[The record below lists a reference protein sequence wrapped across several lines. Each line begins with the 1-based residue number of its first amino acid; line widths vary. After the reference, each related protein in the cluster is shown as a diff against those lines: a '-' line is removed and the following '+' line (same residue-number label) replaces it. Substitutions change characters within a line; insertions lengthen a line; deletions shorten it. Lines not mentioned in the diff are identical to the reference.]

1 MNLILLMAV
10 CLGMSLIFS
19 EVFFRLKIPKVLGQI
34 LAGIVL
40 GIPFIKVIF
49 TAENLSDISFL
60 AELGVVFLLLLVGLE
75 ISLRKMRKTKKDSL
89 IIAISAAVVPFILGF
104 GLMRLLDYDYVTAIA
119 VGACLSLTAEGT
131 KIVVLIEHKMLK
143 TRVGTIMLG
152 AGILDNIFEVLFL
165 ALLLV
170 YVQKSNV
177 SIAIFPVTVI
187 AFMGIT
193 LLLLK
198 FIPRVMRVLHKDRSK
213 IASFST
219 MLVIGLSIAALSSLM
234 GLGPVIGAF
243 IGGIFLQK
251 AIVNRKEEQ
260 EDVKEL
266 RMISFALIVPFFFI
280 NIGMHLDF
288 QSLVLNF
295 NLFVLIII
303 TAIAG
308 KILGTIIV
316 TPFTNLNLKQTTLI
330 GWGMNS
336 RGAIELVIAEIARM
350 NGLISIEVYSAIIAM
365 AVLTTFMF
373 PFILRYY
380 TNKYPDIMK

>member
-10 CLGMSLIFS
+10 CLGVSLIFS
-19 EVFFRLKIPKVLGQI
+19 EVFFRLKIPKVIGQI
-34 LAGIVL
+34 IAGIVL
-40 GIPFIKVIF
+40 GIPVIKAVF
-49 TAENLSDISFL
+49 TAQNLSEVSFL

-75 ISLRKMRKTKKDSL
+75 ISLTKLRKTGRDSL
-89 IIAISAAVVPFILGF
+89 IIAISAAIVPFILGF
-104 GLMRLLDYDYVTAIA
+104 GLMRLLNYDYITAAA

-131 KIVVLIEHKMLK
+131 KIVVLMEHKLLK

-170 YVQKSNV
+170 YVQKSTV
-177 SIAIFPVTVI
+177 SMALLPVTVI
-187 AFMGIT
+187 AFMVIT
-193 LLLLK
+193 LLLLR
-198 FIPRVMRVLHKDRSK
+198 FIPKVMRIIHKDRSR

-219 MLVIGLSIAALSSLM
+219 MLVIGLAIAALSSLL

-251 AIVNRKEEQ
+251 AIVNKKEEQ
-260 EDVKEL
+260 EDIKEL
-266 RMISFALIVPFFFI
+266 KLISFALIVPFFFI

-295 NLFVLIII
+295 QLFLLIII
-303 TAIAG
+303 VAVAG

-316 TPFTNLNLKQTTLI
+316 TPLTSLSLKQTTLI

-336 RGAIELVIAEIARM
+336 RGAIELVIAEIARA
-350 NGLISIEVYSAIIAM
+350 NNLISIEVYSAIVAM

-380 TNKYPDIMK
+380 TNRYPDIMR